1 MNSIPGEDELF
12 EKIDNAFLVLQELRG
27 IPKDEFDQYFVSQ
40 SSSIERALIMNP
52 DEYNGKRIMFLGD
65 MDLSSLPIGVL
76 AKPRDLAVI
85 DIDKRIPEIVFNMKT
100 KQKIRTIRYINHDI
114 RVRMIIILKNQFDYI
129 FLEPPMTEKGLEVGL
144 TRAVQCANK
153 ESSSRIFLS
162 FDIQSEKKE
171 ILEKFIDKMNLEI
184 EEKRSDFNK
193 YDYETPLKKNVS
205 DLYII
210 KVKPN
215 SKETIPNHYFGPLYF
230 RESNNQLQP
239 YKCKC
244 EQTYKIGVTGD
255 FTSIEELEKAG
266 CSKCNYSG
274 PFLYDS
280 SIKIE

>member
-129 FLEPPMTEKGLEVGL
+129 FLEPPMTEEGLEVGL
-144 TRAVQCANK
+144 TRAVHCANK
-153 ESSSRIFLS
+153 ESSSRIL
-162 FDIQSEKKE
+162 
-171 ILEKFIDKMNLEI
+171 
-184 EEKRSDFNK
+184 
-193 YDYETPLKKNVS
+193 
-205 DLYII
+205 
-210 KVKPN
+210 
-215 SKETIPNHYFGPLYF
+215 
-230 RESNNQLQP
+230 
-239 YKCKC
+239 
-244 EQTYKIGVTGD
+244 
-255 FTSIEELEKAG
+255 
-266 CSKCNYSG
+266 
-274 PFLYDS
+274 
-280 SIKIE
+280 